1 MLKVCLC
8 ATPRSLEGP
17 FIDQGTKESFDL
29 HLEGPGCILS
39 MGASDCLVHIEHCT
53 VTDSLP

>member
-17 FIDQGTKESFDL
+17 FIDQRTKESFVL

-39 MGASDCLVHIEHCT
+39 TGASDYPVHTGHCT
-53 VTDSLP
+53 VIDSLP